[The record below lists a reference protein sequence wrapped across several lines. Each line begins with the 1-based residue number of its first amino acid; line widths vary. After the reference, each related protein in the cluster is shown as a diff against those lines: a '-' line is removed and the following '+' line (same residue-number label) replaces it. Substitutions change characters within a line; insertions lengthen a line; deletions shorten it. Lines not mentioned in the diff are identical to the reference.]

1 MLRTHQKAEEL
12 EAGSMAWSGKLRGVG
27 GSLPELRQRTVAS
40 VEEAPLDLVH
50 GRGRKTG
57 QGGARKGGEVEGMD
71 GRERGSLC
79 SPESVKYGGGHGGLR
94 RRNPAAWGR
103 CGVRG
108 LGKME
113 ERGAGI

>member
-1 MLRTHQKAEEL
+1 
-12 EAGSMAWSGKLRGVG
+12 MAWSGKLRGVG

-79 SPESVKYGGGHGGLR
+79 SPESVKDGGGHGGLR
-94 RRNPAAWGR
+94 RRNPVEGR
-103 CGVRG
+103 RYEGARAG
-108 LGKME
+108 ENGE
-113 ERGAGI
+113 EGMGF